1 MTQQAGLLD
10 QILSGHNRQLQLL
23 AAAGLVPLPPE
34 ELLPIQVALTL
45 SPDDEVASQAREAL
59 GQVSSSQLIDF
70 LKLHAGERELAYFA
84 NHSSQTEIVQAVVQ
98 RRDVP
103 RQLLVELAPRLSA
116 ELQEILVLR
125 QDAIL
130 EAPEILVALE
140 SNKELTSY
148 VKRRIWEY
156 REHLLPRDKVP
167 AKTPEEV
174 LAEADALSEEE
185 VEEALAEAKVRA
197 TDEAKDGKADD
208 VLAGLN
214 EGQIRTL
221 PVPIRIKLTRGAPRQ
236 LRNVLIRDT
245 NLQVALSVL
254 NANQLSDQ
262 EVETIASNRAVAT
275 EVLDEI
281 PRHREWIRKY
291 SIAKALVKNPRT
303 QLAVALRLV
312 ARLAVKDL
320 KELARDKN
328 VADGVRSTALRLYQA
343 KR

>member
-1 MTQQAGLLD
+1 MTEQASLLD

-45 SPDDEVASQAREAL
+45 SPDAEVAGQASEAL
-59 GQVSSSQLIDF
+59 GQVAPPQLVNF
-70 LKLHAGERELAYFA
+70 LQLHAGERELAYFA
-84 NHSSQTEIVQAVVQ
+84 EHASQSEVLQAIIQ

-130 EAPEILVALE
+130 EEPQILVALE
-140 SNKELTSY
+140 SNQQLSSY
-148 VKRRIWEY
+148 AKRRIWEY

-167 AKTPEEV
+167 AKAPEEV
-174 LAEADALSEEE
+174 LAEAEALSEEE
-185 VEEALAEAKVRA
+185 VQEALAEAREKV
-197 TDEAKDGKADD
+197 TEAKEKDVMDGLSD
-208 VLAGLN
+208 
-214 EGQIRTL
+214 GQIRAL
-221 PVPIRIKLTRGAPRQ
+221 PVPIRIKLARGASRQ
-236 LRNVLIRDT
+236 LRNVLIRDA
-245 NLQVALSVL
+245 NLQVALTVL
-254 NANQLSDQ
+254 NGNQLSDQ
-262 EVETIASNRAVAT
+262 EVETIASNRAVAA

-291 SIAKALVKNPRT
+291 SIAKALLKNPRT

-312 ARLAVKDL
+312 PRMALKDL
-320 KELARDKN
+320 RELARDKN
-328 VADGVRSTALRLYQA
+328 VSDGVRSTALRLYQA